1 MRLYQQLIL
10 FMLAATVLP
19 LALLGFW
26 LLRESERALATRIA
40 GEQRAHAQAAAE
52 TAGKALLDTVDA
64 IARSAEMFDWSRT
77 SASEVRG
84 GLSLLYQQSNA
95 VSAVV
100 MLSSQGAVVEGPIY
114 LKDEE

>member
-1 MRLYQQLIL
+1 MRLYQQLVL

-26 LLRESERALATRIA
+26 LLRESERELGHRIA
-40 GEQRAHAQAAAE
+40 TEQRAQAREAAE
-52 TAGKALLDTVDA
+52 AAGKAMLDAVES

-77 SASEVRG
+77 SANELRG
-84 GLSLLYQQSNA
+84 GLSLLYQQSST

-100 MLSSQGAVVEGPIY
+100 LLSPEG
-114 LKDEE
+114 